1 MASATLLHSQP
12 SVQLSLPIHHADF
25 PIRLVALL
33 CNPPTNKSAEDTIT
47 WKNLK
52 ILGGL
57 FGLTSIK
64 IVNLVPRATKS
75 TDDLYP
81 FAGSVDYDA
90 LAARTQRAVTGAIV
104 VAAWGTGP
112 PSGWPR
118 NDWRKIVAAAM
129 SGVEAAGQL
138 QLAHI
143 GPKTRH
149 PSRWRQ
155 FTSPVHNR
163 FLGTTFELR
172 LAEALQW
179 SSPAGLLNSC

>member
-1 MASATLLHSQP
+1 MASATPLNPQP
-12 SVQLSLPIHHADF
+12 SGQLSLAIHHTDC
-25 PIRLVALL
+25 PTRLVALL
-33 CNPPTNKSAEDTIT
+33 CNPPANKSAEDTIT

-52 ILGGL
+52 VLGGL
-57 FGLTSIK
+57 FGLTCIN

-75 TDDLYP
+75 TDDLHP
-81 FAGSVDYDA
+81 FAGSIDCDA
-90 LAARTQRAVTGAIV
+90 LAARIQRSVAGAIV

-112 PSGWPR
+112 PLGWPHD
-118 NDWRKIVAAAM
+118 DWRKIVAAAM
-129 SGVEAAGQL
+129 LGVEVAGQV

-163 FLGTTFELR
+163 FRGTTFELR

-179 SSPAGLLNSC
+179 SSPARLLNSC